1 MISIAHIIAFIVS
14 VNMKSPTFLIT
25 VITNLPAIE
34 VLIISFLYLI
44 EWRLQSNHS
53 ISEVERSR
61 LIFCLK
67 RIFIAAVNYF
77 YLFQYITYIRT
88 SKFLFVM
95 SFVIA
100 YKFIY
105 FVNQFKII
113 RADMNVVRKYTT
125 KLSNIELNDES
136 SKCAIC
142 LEDNDITSRKLSCN
156 HKFHLN
162 CLAALVKSNQ
172 RQDFHELK
180 PSYLCPMC
188 KEKWNSHKLKNQ
200 KQESK
205 IDDDYNEESKI

>member
-1 MISIAHIIAFIVS
+1 
-14 VNMKSPTFLIT
+14 
-25 VITNLPAIE
+25 
-34 VLIISFLYLI
+34 
-44 EWRLQSNHS
+44 
-53 ISEVERSR
+53 
-61 LIFCLK
+61 
-67 RIFIAAVNYF
+67 
-77 YLFQYITYIRT
+77 
-88 SKFLFVM
+88 
-95 SFVIA
+95 
-100 YKFIY
+100 
-105 FVNQFKII
+105 
-113 RADMNVVRKYTT
+113 MNVVRKYTT

-142 LEDNDITSRKLSCN
+142 LEENDITSRKLSCN

-205 IDDDYNEESKI
+205 IDDKLPTGKITLEFTLEECERVKSELFKHGKTLEDAIFNLLGL